1 MLQNTS
7 IIAIINGVKEGYYM
21 ADTVNKSIIKRD
33 ENFADWYT
41 SIVTRVDLVDYSSMK
56 GSMIIRPYGYTIW
69 ENMVSVLDREFKK
82 SGHENVQMP
91 MFIPESLLNIEK
103 EHVEGFAPEVAWV
116 THGGEAELEE
126 RVCVRP
132 TSETL
137 FCEHFKKIIKSYRD
151 LPLLYNQWCTIVRW
165 EKATRPFL
173 RTREILWQEGHTMH
187 ATKEEAIAETLR
199 MLKIYEN
206 FQRDYLA
213 LPVIV
218 GEKTDKEKFAGA
230 EKTYTIE
237 AMMYDGVA
245 LQNGT
250 SHYFGDHFAKAF
262 GIQFLNKENVLET
275 PYQTSWGVTTRMI
288 GAIVMTHGDDRG
300 LVLPPK
306 IAPIK
311 VAIIPIG
318 IDRNE
323 SVKDATEK
331 IESILKEAGIT
342 YKTDMSDKSP
352 GYKFA
357 EAEVKGYPIR
367 IEIGSR
373 DLESGSVT
381 LVRRDTREK
390 IQETTEIDIVDYVN
404 KLLDTIQKDM
414 YQKALERREA
424 LTFEAHN
431 LNDIEKI
438 LNKQPGFIHGM
449 WCGSVEC
456 ENKIK
461 EIKGCKSRCI
471 IEEEPIDDK
480 CVCCGRPAKHHVI
493 WGIQY

>member
-1 MLQNTS
+1 
-7 IIAIINGVKEGYYM
+7 M

-41 SIVTRVDLVDYSSMK
+41 SIVTRADLVDYSSMK
-56 GSMIIRPYGYTIW
+56 GSMIIRPYGYAIW

-262 GIQFLNKENVLET
+262 GIQFLNKDNVLET

-357 EAEVKGYPIR
+357 ETEVKGYPIR
-367 IEIGSR
+367 VEIGSR

-381 LVRRDTREK
+381 LVRRDTLEK
-390 IQETTEIDIVDYVN
+390 VQVNVDSIESKV
-404 KLLDTIQKDM
+404 KELLDTIQKDM
-414 YQKALERREA
+414 YDRALARRNTMLYTANNYEEMKKIA
-424 LTFEAHN
+424 E
-431 LNDIEKI
+431 EKS
-438 LNKQPGFIHGM
+438 GFILVN
-449 WCGSVEC
+449 WCGDVAC
-456 ENKIK
+456 ENKVK
-461 EIKGCKSRCI
+461 DELGLKSRCI
-471 IEEEPIDDK
+471 PEGNSEPDGK
-480 CVCCGRPAKHHVI
+480 CAICGKSAKCKLYF
-493 WGIQY
+493 GKQY